1 MTPLGDNDALSR
13 FIYIA
18 GPISNGSKLGA
29 REIFRNVQKG
39 EDLYMALVKKGYN
52 PICPHFSYHPW
63 LRYEEDLKWQ
73 TWLEMDESYVKGCPL
88 LFYMK
93 PEIYG
98 ESKGALH
105 EYELAKKLGKTIYTS
120 MDEVPDLTKVEE
132 VPV

>member
-1 MTPLGDNDALSR
+1 MTPLADNDALSR

-18 GPISNGSKLGA
+18 GPISNGNKLGA
-29 REIFRNVQKG
+29 REILQNVEKG
-39 EDLYMALVKKGYN
+39 EDIYMELVKKGYN

-63 LRYEEDLKWQ
+63 LRYKEDIKWQ
-73 TWLEMDESYVKGCPL
+73 VWLTMDENYVKVCPL

-98 ESKGALH
+98 DSKGALH

-120 MDEVPDLTKVEE
+120 IDQLPDLDKVEE
-132 VPV
+132 IEA